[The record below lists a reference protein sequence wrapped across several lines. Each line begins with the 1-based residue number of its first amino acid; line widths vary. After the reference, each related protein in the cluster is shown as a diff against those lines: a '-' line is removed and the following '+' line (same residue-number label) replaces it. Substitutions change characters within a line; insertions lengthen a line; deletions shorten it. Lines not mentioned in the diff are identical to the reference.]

1 MFTDEGQITD
11 KSKLPIQ
18 AWSYGPLRFQ
28 NEKMAVTIGSLR
40 CDPKVSER
48 EEKSLKMK
56 VLEHGNTIIKIER
69 DSYDNLSSINT
80 LINTKESTI
89 RHDMVNLHDKTKS
102 KIDDLKVTM
111 ESFVTDKFDASETL
125 MNTKEINIRNDIVNL
140 HAQMEVGTK
149 SKIDSLKSNMEAFVT
164 EKINASKTSGPP
176 GSKGDEGPQGQTGA
190 QGPMGHNGQK
200 GVTGSRGPPGSSG
213 PSGPPGSV

>member
-56 VLEHGNTIIKIER
+56 VLEHGNTIIEIER
-69 DSYDNLSSINT
+69 ESYDNLST
-80 LINTKESTI
+80 LKTLMNTKESTI
-89 RHDMVNLHDKTKS
+89 RHDMVNLHNKTKVRS
-102 KIDDLKVTM
+102 ILVSYFIHMRLNINGFKFCLKIEKT
-111 ESFVTDKFDASETL
+111 
-125 MNTKEINIRNDIVNL
+125 
-140 HAQMEVGTK
+140 
-149 SKIDSLKSNMEAFVT
+149 
-164 EKINASKTSGPP
+164 KINSM
-176 GSKGDEGPQGQTGA
+176 KGLVSVFL
-190 QGPMGHNGQK
+190 HQK
-200 GVTGSRGPPGSSG
+200 AH
-213 PSGPPGSV
+213 